1 MFFDNQKINTKRFLE
16 YCVVVFGLLLAQ
28 TQKYFFIFS
37 AQTQKC
43 LCHSKQMPNKKND
56 GTLPA
61 PIHFNVNELLY
72 LYNKCNEI
80 CIF

>member
-1 MFFDNQKINTKRFLE
+1 M
-16 YCVVVFGLLLAQ
+16 VVFGLLLAQ
-28 TQKYFFIFS
+28 TQK
-37 AQTQKC
+37 C
-43 LCHSKQMPNKKND
+43 LCHSEQMPNKKND